1 VILHRLFLK
10 PHLMTLS
17 ICHAS
22 SPRLLSWPWQQ
33 TGATRLPYSPWPFI
47 IHQIERKPLRWQTS
61 STQLFFH
68 LNKGLISLGFTLS
81 KIDPCLYMLFD
92 CLLAAY
98 TDGCLIFA
106 KEDRTIDDLI
116 TSLSKIFL
124 LQDQDSMYDYLEIRV
139 TKDPAKKPSPWCNLV
154 WWSPFFKT
162 STYNMIP
169 NQNTHLASASFIP
182 IKLAHLSKSHGII
195 SPILVN

>member
-1 VILHRLFLK
+1 
-10 PHLMTLS
+10 
-17 ICHAS
+17 
-22 SPRLLSWPWQQ
+22 
-33 TGATRLPYSPWPFI
+33 
-47 IHQIERKPLRWQTS
+47 
-61 STQLFFH
+61 
-68 LNKGLISLGFTLS
+68 
-81 KIDPCLYMLFD
+81 MLFD

-154 WWSPFFKT
+154 
-162 STYNMIP
+162 
-169 NQNTHLASASFIP
+169 
-182 IKLAHLSKSHGII
+182 
-195 SPILVN
+195 